1 MNSASDFN
9 PYHSSLNLGKEL
21 KRMIVTWTRIGMCS
35 KKAKNMKKEKQFDKA
50 KHNISFLPQFDQL
63 HFFKCIAMMVDQYID
78 CTEG

>member
-1 MNSASDFN
+1 
-9 PYHSSLNLGKEL
+9 
-21 KRMIVTWTRIGMCS
+21 MCS

>member
-1 MNSASDFN
+1 MNSASNFN
-9 PYHSSLNLGKEL
+9 RYHSSLNLGKEL
-21 KRMIVTWTRIGMCS
+21 KRMIVTWTRKGMCS
-35 KKAKNMKKEKQFDKA
+35 KKAKNRKTKKQFDKA